1 MKNNKTNKPFEKEI
15 PSLKDDFK
23 NQFKRKKETQQEAKD
38 RRERIRE
45 YKDNRDWN

>member
-1 MKNNKTNKPFEKEI
+1 MKKNKPIKPLEKEI
-15 PSLKDDFK
+15 PSLKEDFK